1 MDALTLVQLLLN
13 AAALGA
19 AYALVA
25 LGFVLV
31 INATSAVNFAHGDLV
46 MAGGFLAVALAGALP
61 APGIVLLPL
70 VAALMAILG
79 LALSATAYLPLRNR
93 PPVAVFI
100 STIAVGVMLQN
111 GANAI
116 FGAAPRGGP
125 PLAGDG
131 ALQLGGL
138 VLDRQSAAV
147 IVTAAILLAATQFL
161 LTFTQLGKRMRA
173 TAQDP
178 EMARAL
184 GIRTGRMI
192 ALTFALAAALAGT
205 AGLLLGNRYFVTP
218 AEGGSLMLKAYIA
231 VVIGGWGRI
240 GGALIGA
247 LLIALFES
255 VVAAFLS
262 QPVAEA
268 ALYAVLLIVLFV
280 RPGGILGEVEGRR
293 A

>member
-31 INATSAVNFAHGDLV
+31 INATGAVNFAHGDLV
-46 MAGGFLAVALAGALP
+46 MAGGFLSVALASALP
-61 APGIVLLPL
+61 LPGIILLPA
-70 VAALMAILG
+70 VAALMALLG
-79 LALSATAYLPLRNR
+79 LALSAAAYLPLRNR
-93 PPVAVFI
+93 PPAAVFI

-125 PLAGDG
+125 ALAGDG
-131 ALQLGGL
+131 ALSLGGL
-138 VLDRQSAAV
+138 ALDRQSAAV
-147 IVTAAILLAATQFL
+147 IAAAAILLAATHL
-161 LTFTQLGKRMRA
+161 LLAHTQLGKRMRA

-184 GIRTGRMI
+184 GVRTGRMI

-205 AGLLLGNRYFVTP
+205 AGLLLSNRYFVTP

-240 GGALIGA
+240 GGAVMGA

-268 ALYAVLLIVLFV
+268 SLYAVLLIVLFV
-280 RPGGILGEVEGRR
+280 RPGGLLGEVEGRR

>member
-1 MDALTLVQLLLN
+1 MDALTFVQLLLN

-31 INATSAVNFAHGDLV
+31 INATGAVNFAHGDLV

-61 APGIVLLPL
+61 VPGIVLLPL

-147 IVTAAILLAATQFL
+147 IVTAAVLLATTQFL

-240 GGALIGA
+240 GGAVIGA

-268 ALYAVLLIVLFV
+268 ALYAVLLIVLFL

>member
-13 AAALGA
+13 AAALSA

-25 LGFVLV
+25 LGFVLI
-31 INATSAVNFAHGDLV
+31 INATGAVNFAHGDLV

-61 APGIVLLPL
+61 VPGIVLLPL
-70 VAALMAILG
+70 VAALMAVLG
-79 LALSATAYLPLRNR
+79 LALSATAYLPLQNR

-111 GANAI
+111 GVNAI

-147 IVTAAILLAATQFL
+147 IVTAAVLLATTQFL